1 MNYLTKADYAYE
13 AIKKMLL
20 SGRVKADDRLV
31 VADLAKEIEVSP
43 MPVREALIRLAQE
56 KFVELI
62 PHVGARVITYN
73 HDKLKELH
81 QIRSELESVATRLLA
96 PIITDEQV
104 ERLNELME
112 RGKRAVSDEDIHS
125 YYDWNGEFHL
135 TVAGM
140 NPNKTLAEYIESLW
154 ESMSIISA
162 RYGSKKW
169 RKAESYEEHRLWVE
183 ALATRNAA
191 MAEAACRRHCSAIG
205 ELNIEDYVIE
215 SCDEH

>member
-13 AIKKMLL
+13 EIKKMLL
-20 SGRVKADDRLV
+20 SGSVKADDRLV

-56 KFVELI
+56 RFVELI

-81 QIRSELESVATRLLA
+81 QLRCELESVATRFLA
-96 PIITDEQV
+96 PIITAEQIQTL
-104 ERLNELME
+104 EALME
-112 RGKRAVSDEDIHS
+112 KGETAVRDEDIHS

-135 TVAGM
+135 TVARM
-140 NPNKTLAEYIESLW
+140 NPNKTLVEYIETLW
-154 ESMSIISA
+154 ENMQIISA

-169 RKAESYEEHRLWVE
+169 RKNESFEEHRLWVE
-183 ALATRNAA
+183 ALITRDAV

-205 ELNIEDYVIE
+205 ELNIEEYVLE
-215 SCDEH
+215 SGREA